1 MARLVM
7 NAEEIRRALTRIS
20 HEIVEK
26 EGTGDLIV
34 VGIQRRGVPLA
45 RVVAD
50 AIKDHEK
57 VDVPFGTLDISF
69 YRDDLSTIS
78 VAPVHKGTSIPG
90 DVTGKTVVLVD
101 DVLYTGRTI
110 RAALDALI
118 DYGRPKAIRLVALI
132 DRGHRELPIRADHV
146 GKNIPT
152 TNEEVVRVCV
162 KEIDGEDLVKVELL
176 AEHLAAN
183 EAAEKKAKG

>member
-1 MARLVM
+1 MARMVM

-26 EGTGDLIV
+26 EGTKGLVV

-45 RVVAD
+45 KVIVE
-50 AIKDHEK
+50 AIKEHEG
-57 VDVPFGTLDISF
+57 VDVEYGTLDISF

-78 VAPVHKGTSIPG
+78 VAPVHRGTSIPG
-90 DVTGKTVVLVD
+90 DITDKTVILVD

-110 RAALDALI
+110 RAGLYALI

-152 TNEEVVRVCV
+152 TSDEVVRVCV
-162 KEIDGEDLVKVELL
+162 KEFDGDDLVKVELL

-183 EAAEKKAKG
+183 EAAAKAKG

>member
-1 MARLVM
+1 MARMVM
-7 NAEEIRRALTRIS
+7 NAEEIRRALIRIS

-26 EGTGDLIV
+26 EGTEGLVV

-45 RVVAD
+45 KVIVE
-50 AIKDHEK
+50 AIKEHEG
-57 VDVPFGTLDISF
+57 VDVEYGTLDISF

-78 VAPVHKGTSIPG
+78 VAPVHRGTSIPG
-90 DVTGKTVVLVD
+90 DITDKTVILVD

-110 RAALDALI
+110 RAGLD
-118 DYGRPKAIRLVALI
+118 ALI

-152 TNEEVVRVCV
+152 TSDEVVRVCV
-162 KEIDGEDLVKVELL
+162 KEFDGDDLVKVELL

-183 EAAEKKAKG
+183 EAAAKAKG

>member
-26 EGTGDLIV
+26 EGTTGLIV

-50 AIKDHEK
+50 AIKEHEK
-57 VDVPFGTLDISF
+57 VEVPFGTLDISF
-69 YRDDLSTIS
+69 YRDDLTTIS

-90 DVTGKTVVLVD
+90 DVTGKTVILVGD
-101 DVLYTGRTI
+101 AEIGR
-110 RAALDALI
+110 A
-118 DYGRPKAIRLVALI
+118 
-132 DRGHRELPIRADHV
+132 HV
-146 GKNIPT
+146 
-152 TNEEVVRVCV
+152 
-162 KEIDGEDLVKVELL
+162 
-176 AEHLAAN
+176 
-183 EAAEKKAKG
+183 

>member
-26 EGTGDLIV
+26 EGTTGLIV

-50 AIKDHEK
+50 AIKEHEK
-57 VDVPFGTLDISF
+57 VEVPFGTLDISF
-69 YRDDLSTIS
+69 YRDDLTTIS

-90 DVTGKTVVLVD
+90 DVTGKTAILVD

-152 TNEEVVRVCV
+152 TSEEVVRVCV
-162 KEIDGEDLVKVELL
+162 KEIDGDDLVKVELL

-183 EAAEKKAKG
+183 EAAEQKAKG

>member
-1 MARLVM
+1 MAREVM
-7 NAEEIRRALTRIS
+7 SADEIRRALIRIS

-26 EGTGDLIV
+26 EGATGLVV

-45 RVVAD
+45 KGIVQ
-50 AIKDHEK
+50 AIKEQEG
-57 VDVPFGTLDISF
+57 VDVEYGTLDISF

-90 DVTGKTVVLVD
+90 DITGKTVILVD

-110 RAALDALI
+110 RAALD
-118 DYGRPKAIRLVALI
+118 ALI

-152 TNEEVVRVCV
+152 TSEEVVRVCV
-162 KEIDGEDLVKVELL
+162 KEFDGTDLVKVELL

-183 EAAEKKAKG
+183 EAAAKAKG

>member
-1 MARLVM
+1 MAREVM
-7 NAEEIRRALTRIS
+7 NADEIRRALIRIS
-20 HEIVEK
+20 HEIIEK
-26 EGTGDLIV
+26 EGTSGLVV

-45 RVVAD
+45 KVIVQ
-50 AIKDHEK
+50 AIKENEG
-57 VDVPFGTLDISF
+57 VDVESGTLDISF

-90 DVTGKTVVLVD
+90 DITGKTVILVD

-110 RAALDALI
+110 RAGVDALI

-132 DRGHRELPIRADHV
+132 DRGHRELPIRADIV

-152 TNEEVVRVCV
+152 ARTDEVRVQL
-162 KEIDGEDLVKVELL
+162 EEDDGVDSVVVVPPRMGER
-176 AEHLAAN
+176 
-183 EAAEKKAKG
+183 G